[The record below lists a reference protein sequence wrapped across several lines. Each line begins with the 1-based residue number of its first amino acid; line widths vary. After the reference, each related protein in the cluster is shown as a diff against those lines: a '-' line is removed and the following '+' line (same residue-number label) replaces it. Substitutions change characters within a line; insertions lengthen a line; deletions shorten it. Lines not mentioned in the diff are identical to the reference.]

1 MKKRWYL
8 LLALPLVLGA
18 PTVLSSCGD
27 DEPDPIEKPNN
38 PDTPNT
44 PGDNNQGETKL
55 DSESQKLKLQAT
67 AQKFMKEVPADE
79 MRNLSQLADYVN
91 DAYID
96 NSKFNNDV
104 VTDWFKELMNHDFLS
119 PDKEKKNEKYDY
131 DYGFMHEVYYKEYY
145 KRIIELS
152 QIKGKFVASKE
163 GWTKS
168 NADDL
173 QFEFKD
179 QNGITCVLT
188 LKTSGKTAKVY
199 VGDTWDYEFE
209 QVDAS
214 NQKWVDKIE
223 KNYVYVP
230 EHITTTLLQGGNTLV
245 SAEVNIDH
253 SQFSGPEYDLSKDA
267 VSTNATVKI
276 NNYVWVVDRA
286 AHNGKEGSAY
296 VKGSMS
302 KAGKTLVSF
311 EASAAD
317 TKLDKDGELL
327 QGGAAKV
334 SVNILDEV
342 QIKGTCSNVKTF
354 ADYMDKADQFEENES
369 QFKSYVNQANS
380 LLNLGIYF
388 NGGSMRQAK
397 VQLECFEDGYAYD
410 KYWTYEPVLVF
421 DDNSTYSTF
430 TAFFNETSFRE
441 VINSFEDLVR
451 SYEKLI
457 EFAN

>member
-96 NSKFNNDV
+96 NSKFSNDV
-104 VTDWFKELMNHDFLS
+104 VTDWFKKLIDSNLS
-119 PDKEKKNEKYDY
+119 PDGKKDFNNYWRE
-131 DYGFMHEVYYKEYY
+131 EYY

-152 QIKGKFVASKE
+152 QFKGKFVAGKE

-199 VGDTWDYEFE
+199 VGETWGDCKYEPTIDGE
-209 QVDAS
+209 YSKRIDV
-214 NQKWVDKIE
+214 IE

-286 AHNGKEGSAY
+286 AHNSKEGSAY

-317 TKLDKDGELL
+317 TKLDEDGELL

-334 SVNILDEV
+334 SVNILD
-342 QIKGTCSNVKTF
+342 
-354 ADYMDKADQFEENES
+354 
-369 QFKSYVNQANS
+369 
-380 LLNLGIYF
+380 
-388 NGGSMRQAK
+388 
-397 VQLECFEDGYAYD
+397 
-410 KYWTYEPVLVF
+410 
-421 DDNSTYSTF
+421 
-430 TAFFNETSFRE
+430 
-441 VINSFEDLVR
+441 
-451 SYEKLI
+451 
-457 EFAN
+457 

>member
-96 NSKFNNDV
+96 NSKFSNDV
-104 VTDWFKELMNHDFLS
+104 VTDWFKKLIDSNLS
-119 PDKEKKNEKYDY
+119 PDGKKDFNNYWRE
-131 DYGFMHEVYYKEYY
+131 EYY

-152 QIKGKFVASKE
+152 QFKGKFVAGKG

-199 VGDTWDYEFE
+199 VGETWGDCYSEKIE
-209 QVDAS
+209 EV
-214 NQKWVDKIE
+214 NGEYWKWVDVIE

-230 EHITTTLLQGGNTLV
+230 EHITMTLLQGGNTLV

-253 SQFSGPEYDLSKDA
+253 SQFLGPEYDLSKDA

-276 NNYVWVVDRA
+276 NNYVWVIDRA

-354 ADYMDKADQFEENES
+354 ADYLDKADQFEENES

-397 VQLECFEDGYAYD
+397 VQLECFEDGYAYE

>member
-96 NSKFNNDV
+96 NSKFSNDV
-104 VTDWFKELMNHDFLS
+104 VTDWFKKLIDSNLS
-119 PDKEKKNEKYDY
+119 PDGKKDY
-131 DYGFMHEVYYKEYY
+131 NYWSKEYY

-152 QIKGKFVASKE
+152 QFKGKFVAGKE

-199 VGDTWDYEFE
+199 VGETWGDSYYEKINE
-209 QVDAS
+209 V
-214 NQKWVDKIE
+214 NGEEYWKWVYKIE

-286 AHNGKEGSAY
+286 AHNSKEGSAY

-317 TKLDKDGELL
+317 TKLDEDGELL

-354 ADYMDKADQFEENES
+354 ADYMDKADRNDENES

-397 VQLECFEDGYAYD
+397 VQLECFEDGYANWKD
-410 KYWTYEPVLVF
+410 WTYEPVLVF

>member
-18 PTVLSSCGD
+18 PTMLSSCGD

-91 DAYID
+91 DAYIN
-96 NSKFNNDV
+96 NSKFSNDV
-104 VTDWFKELMNHDFLS
+104 VTDWFEKLIDSNLS
-119 PDKEKKNEKYDY
+119 PDGKEDISNYWS
-131 DYGFMHEVYYKEYY
+131 KEYY

-152 QIKGKFVASKE
+152 QFKGKFVAGKE

-199 VGDTWDYEFE
+199 VGETWGDCYSEKIEEVNGEFW
-209 QVDAS
+209 
-214 NQKWVDKIE
+214 KWVDVIE

-253 SQFSGPEYDLSKDA
+253 SQFLGPEYDLSKDA

-317 TKLDKDGELL
+317 TKLDKDCELL

-354 ADYMDKADQFEENES
+354 ADYLDKADQFEENES

-397 VQLECFEDGYAYD
+397 VQLECFEDGYAYE

>member
-27 DEPDPIEKPNN
+27 DEPDPIEKPNT

-96 NSKFNNDV
+96 NSKFSNDV
-104 VTDWFKELMNHDFLS
+104 VTDWFKKLIDSNLS
-119 PDKEKKNEKYDY
+119 PDGKKDFNNYWRE
-131 DYGFMHEVYYKEYY
+131 EYY

-152 QIKGKFVASKE
+152 QFKGKFVAGKE

-199 VGDTWDYEFE
+199 VGETWGDCYSEKIE
-209 QVDAS
+209 EI
-214 NQKWVDKIE
+214 NGEYWKWVDVIE

-317 TKLDKDGELL
+317 TKLDEDGELL

-354 ADYMDKADQFEENES
+354 ADYLDKADQFEENES

-397 VQLECFEDGYAYD
+397 VQLECFEDGYANW

>member
-91 DAYID
+91 DAYIN
-96 NSKFNNDV
+96 NSKFSNDV
-104 VTDWFKELMNHDFLS
+104 VTDWFEKLIDSNLS
-119 PDKEKKNEKYDY
+119 PDGKEDISNYWS
-131 DYGFMHEVYYKEYY
+131 KEYY

-152 QIKGKFVASKE
+152 QFKGKFVAGKG

-188 LKTSGKTAKVY
+188 LKTSGKNAKVY
-199 VGDTWDYEFE
+199 VGETWGDCYSEKIDGVNGEFW
-209 QVDAS
+209 
-214 NQKWVDKIE
+214 KWVDVIE

-317 TKLDKDGELL
+317 TKLDEDGELL

-342 QIKGTCSNVKTF
+342 QIKGTCSNLKTF

-397 VQLECFEDGYAYD
+397 VQLECFEDGYAYE

>member
-96 NSKFNNDV
+96 NSKFSNDV
-104 VTDWFKELMNHDFLS
+104 VTDWFKKLIDSNLS
-119 PDKEKKNEKYDY
+119 FDRKEYISNYWS
-131 DYGFMHEVYYKEYY
+131 KEYY

-152 QIKGKFVASKE
+152 QFKGKFVAGKG
-163 GWTKS
+163 GWTRS

-199 VGDTWDYEFE
+199 VGETWGDCYSEKIE
-209 QVDAS
+209 EINREYWKS
-214 NQKWVDKIE
+214 VDKIE

-253 SQFSGPEYDLSKDA
+253 SQFLGPEYDLSKDA

-317 TKLDKDGELL
+317 TKLDEDGELL

-354 ADYMDKADQFEENES
+354 ADYLDKADQFEENES

-397 VQLECFEDGYAYD
+397 VQLECFEDGYANW

>member
-96 NSKFNNDV
+96 NSKFSNDV
-104 VTDWFKELMNHDFLS
+104 VTDWFKKLIDSNLS
-119 PDKEKKNEKYDY
+119 PDGKKDFNNYWRE
-131 DYGFMHEVYYKEYY
+131 EYY

-152 QIKGKFVASKE
+152 QFKGKFVAGKG

-199 VGDTWDYEFE
+199 VGETWGDCYSEKIE
-209 QVDAS
+209 EI
-214 NQKWVDKIE
+214 NGEYWKWVDVIE

-334 SVNILDEV
+334 SVNILGEV

-354 ADYMDKADQFEENES
+354 ADYLDKADQFEENES

-397 VQLECFEDGYAYD
+397 VQLECFEDGYAYE

>member
-96 NSKFNNDV
+96 NSKFSNDV
-104 VTDWFKELMNHDFLS
+104 VTDWFKKLIDSNLS
-119 PDKEKKNEKYDY
+119 PDGKEDISNYWS
-131 DYGFMHEVYYKEYY
+131 KEYY

-152 QIKGKFVASKE
+152 QFKGKFVAGKE

-199 VGDTWDYEFE
+199 VGETWGDCKYEPTIDGE
-209 QVDAS
+209 YSKRIDV
-214 NQKWVDKIE
+214 IE

-253 SQFSGPEYDLSKDA
+253 SQFLGPEYDLSKDA

-286 AHNGKEGSAY
+286 AHNSKEGSAY

-317 TKLDKDGELL
+317 TKLDEDGELL

-334 SVNILDEV
+334 SVNILGEV

-354 ADYMDKADQFEENES
+354 ADYLDKADQFEENES

-397 VQLECFEDGYAYD
+397 VQLECFEDGYANWKD
-410 KYWTYEPVLVF
+410 WTYEPVLVF

>member
-96 NSKFNNDV
+96 NSKFSNDV
-104 VTDWFKELMNHDFLS
+104 VTDWFKKLIDSNLS
-119 PDKEKKNEKYDY
+119 PDGKEDISNYWS
-131 DYGFMHEVYYKEYY
+131 KEYY

-152 QIKGKFVASKE
+152 QFKGKFVAGKE

-199 VGDTWDYEFE
+199 VGETWGDCKYEPTIDGE
-209 QVDAS
+209 YSKRIDV
-214 NQKWVDKIE
+214 IE

-286 AHNGKEGSAY
+286 AHNSKEGSAY

-317 TKLDKDGELL
+317 TKLDEDGELL

>member
-96 NSKFNNDV
+96 NSKFSNDV
-104 VTDWFKELMNHDFLS
+104 VTDWFKKLIDSNLS
-119 PDKEKKNEKYDY
+119 PDGKEDISNYWS
-131 DYGFMHEVYYKEYY
+131 KEYY

-152 QIKGKFVASKE
+152 QFKGKFVAGKE

-199 VGDTWDYEFE
+199 VGETWGDCKYEPTIDGE
-209 QVDAS
+209 YSKRIDV
-214 NQKWVDKIE
+214 IE

-253 SQFSGPEYDLSKDA
+253 SQFLGPEYDLSKDA

-317 TKLDKDGELL
+317 TKLDENGELL

-334 SVNILDEV
+334 SVNILGEV

-354 ADYMDKADQFEENES
+354 ADYLDKADQFEENES

-397 VQLECFEDGYAYD
+397 VQLECFEDGYANW

-441 VINSFEDLVR
+441 VINSFEYLVR

>member
-8 LLALPLVLGA
+8 LLALPLVLGT
-18 PTVLSSCGD
+18 PTMLSSCGD

-96 NSKFNNDV
+96 NSKFSNDV
-104 VTDWFKELMNHDFLS
+104 VTDWFKKLIDSNLS
-119 PDKEKKNEKYDY
+119 FDRKEDISNYWS
-131 DYGFMHEVYYKEYY
+131 KEYY

-152 QIKGKFVASKE
+152 QFKGKFVAGKG

-199 VGDTWDYEFE
+199 VGETWGDCYSEKIE
-209 QVDAS
+209 EINREYWKSVD
-214 NQKWVDKIE
+214 VIE

-317 TKLDKDGELL
+317 TKLDEDGELL

-397 VQLECFEDGYAYD
+397 VQLECFEDGYANW

>member
-96 NSKFNNDV
+96 NSKFSNDV
-104 VTDWFKELMNHDFLS
+104 VTDWFEKLIDSNLS
-119 PDKEKKNEKYDY
+119 PDGKEDISNYWS
-131 DYGFMHEVYYKEYY
+131 KEYY

-152 QIKGKFVASKE
+152 QFKGKFIAGKE

-199 VGDTWDYEFE
+199 VGETWGDSYYEKINE
-209 QVDAS
+209 V
-214 NQKWVDKIE
+214 NGEEYWKWVYKIE

-253 SQFSGPEYDLSKDA
+253 SQFLGPEYDLSKDA

-286 AHNGKEGSAY
+286 AHNSKEGSAY

-317 TKLDKDGELL
+317 TKLDEDGELL
-327 QGGAAKV
+327 QGGEAKV
-334 SVNILDEV
+334 SVNILGEV

-354 ADYMDKADQFEENES
+354 ADYMDKADRNDENES

-397 VQLECFEDGYAYD
+397 VQLECFEDGYANW

>member
-96 NSKFNNDV
+96 NSKFSNDV
-104 VTDWFKELMNHDFLS
+104 VTDWFKKLIDSNLS
-119 PDKEKKNEKYDY
+119 PDGKKDFNNYWRE
-131 DYGFMHEVYYKEYY
+131 EYY

-152 QIKGKFVASKE
+152 QFKGNFVAGKG

-199 VGDTWDYEFE
+199 VGETWGDCYSEKNE
-209 QVDAS
+209 EV
-214 NQKWVDKIE
+214 NGEYWKWVDVIE

-311 EASAAD
+311 EASATD

-334 SVNILDEV
+334 SVNILGEV

>member
-91 DAYID
+91 DAYIN
-96 NSKFNNDV
+96 NSKFSNDV
-104 VTDWFKELMNHDFLS
+104 VTDWFEKLIDSNLS
-119 PDKEKKNEKYDY
+119 PDGKKDFN
-131 DYGFMHEVYYKEYY
+131 YYWSEEYY

-152 QIKGKFVASKE
+152 QFKGKFVAGKG

-199 VGDTWDYEFE
+199 VGETWGDCYSEMIDGVNGE
-209 QVDAS
+209 YW
-214 NQKWVDKIE
+214 KWVDVIE

-286 AHNGKEGSAY
+286 AHNSKEGSAY

-317 TKLDKDGELL
+317 TKLDEDGELL

-354 ADYMDKADQFEENES
+354 ADYLDKADQFEENES

-397 VQLECFEDGYAYD
+397 VQLECFEDGYANWKD
-410 KYWTYEPVLVF
+410 WTYEPVLVF

>member
-96 NSKFNNDV
+96 NSKFSNDV
-104 VTDWFKELMNHDFLS
+104 VTDWFKKLIDSNLS
-119 PDKEKKNEKYDY
+119 PDGKEDISNYWS
-131 DYGFMHEVYYKEYY
+131 KEYY

-152 QIKGKFVASKE
+152 QFKGKFVAGKE

-199 VGDTWDYEFE
+199 VDETWGDCKYEPTIDGE
-209 QVDAS
+209 YSKRIDV
-214 NQKWVDKIE
+214 IE

-253 SQFSGPEYDLSKDA
+253 SQFLGPEYDLSKDA

-286 AHNGKEGSAY
+286 AHNSKEGSAY

-317 TKLDKDGELL
+317 TKLDEDGELL

-397 VQLECFEDGYAYD
+397 VQLECFEDGYANW

-421 DDNSTYSTF
+421 EDNSTYSTF

>member
-104 VTDWFKELMNHDFLS
+104 VTDWFKKLIDSNLS
-119 PDKEKKNEKYDY
+119 PDGKKDY
-131 DYGFMHEVYYKEYY
+131 NYWSKEYY

-152 QIKGKFVASKE
+152 QFKGKFVAGKG

-199 VGDTWDYEFE
+199 VGETWGDDYYNEE
-209 QVDAS
+209 YS
-214 NQKWVDKIE
+214 KWVYKIE

-286 AHNGKEGSAY
+286 AHNSKEGSAY

-317 TKLDKDGELL
+317 TKLDEDGELL

-334 SVNILDEV
+334 SVNILGEV

-354 ADYMDKADQFEENES
+354 ADYMDKADRNDENES

>member
-96 NSKFNNDV
+96 NSKFSNDV
-104 VTDWFKELMNHDFLS
+104 VTDWFKKLIDSNLS
-119 PDKEKKNEKYDY
+119 PDGKEDISNYWS
-131 DYGFMHEVYYKEYY
+131 KEYY

-152 QIKGKFVASKE
+152 QFKGKFVAGKE

-199 VGDTWDYEFE
+199 VGETWGDCKYEPTIDGE
-209 QVDAS
+209 YSKRIDV
-214 NQKWVDKIE
+214 IE

-253 SQFSGPEYDLSKDA
+253 SQFLGPEYDLSKDA

-296 VKGSMS
+296 VKGSMT

-317 TKLDKDGELL
+317 TKLDEDGELL

-397 VQLECFEDGYAYD
+397 VQLECFEDGYAYE

>member
-96 NSKFNNDV
+96 NSKFSNDV
-104 VTDWFKELMNHDFLS
+104 VTDWFKKLIDSNLS
-119 PDKEKKNEKYDY
+119 PDGKEDISNYWS
-131 DYGFMHEVYYKEYY
+131 KEYY

-152 QIKGKFVASKE
+152 QFKGKFVAGKE

-199 VGDTWDYEFE
+199 VGETWGDCKYEPTIDGE
-209 QVDAS
+209 YSKRIDV
-214 NQKWVDKIE
+214 IE

-253 SQFSGPEYDLSKDA
+253 SQFLGPEYDLSKDA

-286 AHNGKEGSAY
+286 AHNSKEGSAY

-317 TKLDKDGELL
+317 TKLDEDGELL

-397 VQLECFEDGYAYD
+397 VQLECFEDGYANW

-421 DDNSTYSTF
+421 EDNSTYSTF

>member
-91 DAYID
+91 DAYIN
-96 NSKFNNDV
+96 NSKFSNDV
-104 VTDWFKELMNHDFLS
+104 VTDWFEKLIDSNLS
-119 PDKEKKNEKYDY
+119 PDGKEDISNYWS
-131 DYGFMHEVYYKEYY
+131 KEYY

-152 QIKGKFVASKE
+152 QFKGKFVAGKG

-199 VGDTWDYEFE
+199 VGETWGDCKYEPTIDGE
-209 QVDAS
+209 YSKRIDV
-214 NQKWVDKIE
+214 IE

-253 SQFSGPEYDLSKDA
+253 SQFLGPEYDLSKDA

-317 TKLDKDGELL
+317 TKLDENGELL

-334 SVNILDEV
+334 SVNILGEV

-354 ADYMDKADQFEENES
+354 ADYLDKADQFEENES

-397 VQLECFEDGYAYD
+397 VQLECFEDGYANWKD
-410 KYWTYEPVLVF
+410 WTYEPVLVF

>member
-96 NSKFNNDV
+96 NSKFSNDV
-104 VTDWFKELMNHDFLS
+104 VTDWFKKLIDSNLS
-119 PDKEKKNEKYDY
+119 PDGKKDFNNYWRE
-131 DYGFMHEVYYKEYY
+131 EYY

-152 QIKGKFVASKE
+152 QFKGKFVAGKE

-199 VGDTWDYEFE
+199 VGETWGDCKYEPTIDGE
-209 QVDAS
+209 YSKRVD
-214 NQKWVDKIE
+214 VIE

-276 NNYVWVVDRA
+276 NNYVWVIDRA
-286 AHNGKEGSAY
+286 AHNSKEGSAY

-317 TKLDKDGELL
+317 TKLDEDGELL

-334 SVNILDEV
+334 SVNILGEV

-354 ADYMDKADQFEENES
+354 ADYLDKADQFEENES

-397 VQLECFEDGYAYD
+397 VQLECFEDGYANW

>member
-38 PDTPNT
+38 PDTPDT

-96 NSKFNNDV
+96 NSKFSNDV
-104 VTDWFKELMNHDFLS
+104 VTDWFEKLIDSNLS
-119 PDKEKKNEKYDY
+119 PDGKKDFNYWSE
-131 DYGFMHEVYYKEYY
+131 EYY

-152 QIKGKFVASKE
+152 QFKGKFVAGKE

-179 QNGITCVLT
+179 QNGITCVFT

-199 VGDTWDYEFE
+199 VGETWGDDYYNEE
-209 QVDAS
+209 YS
-214 NQKWVDKIE
+214 KWVYKIE

-230 EHITTTLLQGGNTLV
+230 EHITMTLLQGGNTLV

-253 SQFSGPEYDLSKDA
+253 SQFLGPEYDLSKDA

-286 AHNGKEGSAY
+286 AHNGKDGSAY

-334 SVNILDEV
+334 SVNILGEV

-354 ADYMDKADQFEENES
+354 ADYMDKADRNDENES

-397 VQLECFEDGYAYD
+397 VQLECFEDGYANW

-430 TAFFNETSFRE
+430 TAFFNEASFRE

>member
-96 NSKFNNDV
+96 NSKFSNDV
-104 VTDWFKELMNHDFLS
+104 VTDWFKKLIDSNLS
-119 PDKEKKNEKYDY
+119 PDGKKDFNNYWSE
-131 DYGFMHEVYYKEYY
+131 EYY

-152 QIKGKFVASKE
+152 QFKGKFVAGKG

-199 VGDTWDYEFE
+199 VGETWGDCYSEKIEEVNGEFW
-209 QVDAS
+209 
-214 NQKWVDKIE
+214 KWVDVIE

-253 SQFSGPEYDLSKDA
+253 SQFLGPEYDLSKDA

-354 ADYMDKADQFEENES
+354 ADYLDKADQFEENES

-397 VQLECFEDGYAYD
+397 VQLECFEDGYAYE

>member
-96 NSKFNNDV
+96 NSKFSNDV
-104 VTDWFKELMNHDFLS
+104 VTDWFKKLIDSNLS
-119 PDKEKKNEKYDY
+119 PDGKEDISNYWS
-131 DYGFMHEVYYKEYY
+131 KEYY

-152 QIKGKFVASKE
+152 QFKGKFVAGKE

-199 VGDTWDYEFE
+199 VGETWGDCKYEPTIDGE
-209 QVDAS
+209 YSKRIDV
-214 NQKWVDKIE
+214 IE

-253 SQFSGPEYDLSKDA
+253 SQFLGPEYDLSKDA

-276 NNYVWVVDRA
+276 NNYVWVIDRA
-286 AHNGKEGSAY
+286 AHNSKEGSAY

-334 SVNILDEV
+334 SVNILGEV

-354 ADYMDKADQFEENES
+354 ADYLDKADQFEENES

-397 VQLECFEDGYAYD
+397 VQLECFEDGYANWKD
-410 KYWTYEPVLVF
+410 WTYEPVLVF

>member
-18 PTVLSSCGD
+18 PTMLSSCGD

-96 NSKFNNDV
+96 NSKFSNDV
-104 VTDWFKELMNHDFLS
+104 VTDWFKKLIDSNLS
-119 PDKEKKNEKYDY
+119 PDGKKDFNNYWRE
-131 DYGFMHEVYYKEYY
+131 EYY

-152 QIKGKFVASKE
+152 QFKGKFVAGKG

-199 VGDTWDYEFE
+199 VGETWGDCYSEKIE
-209 QVDAS
+209 EV
-214 NQKWVDKIE
+214 NGEYWKWVDVIE

-253 SQFSGPEYDLSKDA
+253 SQFLGPEYDLSKDA

-354 ADYMDKADQFEENES
+354 ADYLDKADQFEENES

-397 VQLECFEDGYAYD
+397 VQLECFEDGYAYE

-457 EFAN
+457 EFVN

>member
-27 DEPDPIEKPNN
+27 DEPDPIS
-38 PDTPNT
+38 
-44 PGDNNQGETKL
+44 GDNNQGETKL

-91 DAYID
+91 DAYIN
-96 NSKFNNDV
+96 NSKFSNDV
-104 VTDWFKELMNHDFLS
+104 VTDWFEKLIDSNLS
-119 PDKEKKNEKYDY
+119 PDGKKDFNNYWSE
-131 DYGFMHEVYYKEYY
+131 EYY

-152 QIKGKFVASKE
+152 QFKGKFVAGKE

-199 VGDTWDYEFE
+199 VGETWGDCYSEKIE
-209 QVDAS
+209 GVDGEYW
-214 NQKWVDKIE
+214 KWTDVIE

-286 AHNGKEGSAY
+286 AHNSKEGSAY

-317 TKLDKDGELL
+317 TKLDEDGELL

-354 ADYMDKADQFEENES
+354 ADYMDKADRNDENES

-397 VQLECFEDGYAYD
+397 VQLECFEDGYANW

>member
-96 NSKFNNDV
+96 NSKFSNDV
-104 VTDWFKELMNHDFLS
+104 VTDWFEKLIDSNLS
-119 PDKEKKNEKYDY
+119 PDGKEDISNYWS
-131 DYGFMHEVYYKEYY
+131 KEYY

-152 QIKGKFVASKE
+152 QFKGKFVAGKG

-168 NADDL
+168 NAEDL

-199 VGDTWDYEFE
+199 VGETWGDCYSEKIE
-209 QVDAS
+209 EINREYWKSVD
-214 NQKWVDKIE
+214 VIE

-253 SQFSGPEYDLSKDA
+253 SQFLGPEYDLSKDA

-317 TKLDKDGELL
+317 TKLDEDGELL

-397 VQLECFEDGYAYD
+397 VQLECFEDGYANW

>member
-67 AQKFMKEVPADE
+67 AQSFMKEVPADE

-96 NSKFNNDV
+96 NSKFSNDV
-104 VTDWFKELMNHDFLS
+104 VTDWFKKLIDSNLS
-119 PDKEKKNEKYDY
+119 PDGKKDFNNYWRE
-131 DYGFMHEVYYKEYY
+131 EYY

-152 QIKGKFVASKE
+152 QFKGKFVAGKE

-199 VGDTWDYEFE
+199 VGGTWDDCYSEKIE
-209 QVDAS
+209 EI
-214 NQKWVDKIE
+214 NGEYWKWVDVIE

-317 TKLDKDGELL
+317 TKLDEDGELL

-354 ADYMDKADQFEENES
+354 ADYLDKADQFEENES

-397 VQLECFEDGYAYD
+397 VQLECFEDGYAYE

>member
-96 NSKFNNDV
+96 NSKFSNDV
-104 VTDWFKELMNHDFLS
+104 VTDWFKKLIDSNLS
-119 PDKEKKNEKYDY
+119 PDGKEDISNYWS
-131 DYGFMHEVYYKEYY
+131 KEYY

-152 QIKGKFVASKE
+152 QFKGKFVAGKE

-199 VGDTWDYEFE
+199 VGETWGDCKYEPTIDGE
-209 QVDAS
+209 YSKRIDV
-214 NQKWVDKIE
+214 IE

-253 SQFSGPEYDLSKDA
+253 SQFLGPEYDLSKDA

-317 TKLDKDGELL
+317 TKLDEDGELL

-334 SVNILDEV
+334 SVNILGEV

-354 ADYMDKADQFEENES
+354 ADYLDKADQFEENES

-397 VQLECFEDGYAYD
+397 VQLECFEDGYANW

>member
-96 NSKFNNDV
+96 NSKFSNDV
-104 VTDWFKELMNHDFLS
+104 VTDWFKKLIDSNLS
-119 PDKEKKNEKYDY
+119 PDGKKDINNYWSE
-131 DYGFMHEVYYKEYY
+131 EYY

-152 QIKGKFVASKE
+152 QFKGKFVAGKG

-199 VGDTWDYEFE
+199 VGETWGDCYSEKIDGVNGE
-209 QVDAS
+209 YW
-214 NQKWVDKIE
+214 KWVDVIE

-253 SQFSGPEYDLSKDA
+253 SQFLGPEYDLSKDA

-317 TKLDKDGELL
+317 TKLDEDGELL

-354 ADYMDKADQFEENES
+354 ANYLDKADQFEENES

-397 VQLECFEDGYAYD
+397 VQLECFEDGYAYE

>member
-96 NSKFNNDV
+96 NSKFSNDV
-104 VTDWFKELMNHDFLS
+104 VTDWFKKLIDSNLS
-119 PDKEKKNEKYDY
+119 PDGKKDFNNYWRE
-131 DYGFMHEVYYKEYY
+131 EYY

-152 QIKGKFVASKE
+152 QFKGKFVAGKE

-199 VGDTWDYEFE
+199 VGETWGDCKYEPTIDGE
-209 QVDAS
+209 YSKRIDV
-214 NQKWVDKIE
+214 IE

-286 AHNGKEGSAY
+286 AHNSKEGSAY

-317 TKLDKDGELL
+317 TKLDEDGELL

-397 VQLECFEDGYAYD
+397 VQLECFEDGYAYE

>member
-96 NSKFNNDV
+96 NSKFSNDV
-104 VTDWFKELMNHDFLS
+104 VTDWFEELIDSNLS
-119 PDKEKKNEKYDY
+119 PDGKPDGKDDFSKYWR
-131 DYGFMHEVYYKEYY
+131 KEYY

-152 QIKGKFVASKE
+152 QFKGKFVAGKE

-199 VGDTWDYEFE
+199 VGETWGDSYYEKINE
-209 QVDAS
+209 V
-214 NQKWVDKIE
+214 NGEEYWKWVYKIE

-317 TKLDKDGELL
+317 TKLDEDGELL

-354 ADYMDKADQFEENES
+354 ADYLDKADQFEENES

-397 VQLECFEDGYAYD
+397 VQLECFEDGYANWKD
-410 KYWTYEPVLVF
+410 WTYEPVLVF

>member
-96 NSKFNNDV
+96 NSKFSNDV
-104 VTDWFKELMNHDFLS
+104 VTDWFKKLIDSNLS
-119 PDKEKKNEKYDY
+119 PDGKKDFNNYWRE
-131 DYGFMHEVYYKEYY
+131 EYY

-152 QIKGKFVASKE
+152 QFKGKFVAGKG

-199 VGDTWDYEFE
+199 VGETWGDCYSEKIE
-209 QVDAS
+209 EV
-214 NQKWVDKIE
+214 NGEYWKWVDVIE

-253 SQFSGPEYDLSKDA
+253 SQFLGPEYDLSKDA

-276 NNYVWVVDRA
+276 NNYVWVIDRA

-354 ADYMDKADQFEENES
+354 ADYLDKADQFEENES

-397 VQLECFEDGYAYD
+397 VQLECFEDGYAYE

>member
-96 NSKFNNDV
+96 NSKFSNEV
-104 VTDWFKELMNHDFLS
+104 VTDWFKKLIDSNLS
-119 PDKEKKNEKYDY
+119 FDGKEDINNYWRE
-131 DYGFMHEVYYKEYY
+131 EYY

-152 QIKGKFVASKE
+152 QFKGKFVAGKG

-199 VGDTWDYEFE
+199 VGETWGDCKYEPTIDGE
-209 QVDAS
+209 YSKRVD
-214 NQKWVDKIE
+214 VIE

-230 EHITTTLLQGGNTLV
+230 EHITTTILQGGNTLV

-317 TKLDKDGELL
+317 TKLDEDGELL

-354 ADYMDKADQFEENES
+354 ADYLDKADQFEENES

-397 VQLECFEDGYAYD
+397 VQLECFEDGYANW

>member
-96 NSKFNNDV
+96 NSKFSNDV
-104 VTDWFKELMNHDFLS
+104 VTDWFKKLIDSNLS
-119 PDKEKKNEKYDY
+119 PDGKKDFNNYWRE
-131 DYGFMHEVYYKEYY
+131 EYY

-152 QIKGKFVASKE
+152 QFKGKFVAGKG

-199 VGDTWDYEFE
+199 VGETWGDCYSEKIEEVNGEFW
-209 QVDAS
+209 
-214 NQKWVDKIE
+214 KWVDVIE

-253 SQFSGPEYDLSKDA
+253 SQFLGPEYDLSKDA

-354 ADYMDKADQFEENES
+354 ADYLDKADQFEENES

-397 VQLECFEDGYAYD
+397 VQLECFEDGYAYE

>member
-1 MKKRWYL
+1 M
-8 LLALPLVLGA
+8 
-18 PTVLSSCGD
+18 
-27 DEPDPIEKPNN
+27 
-38 PDTPNT
+38 
-44 PGDNNQGETKL
+44 
-55 DSESQKLKLQAT
+55 
-67 AQKFMKEVPADE
+67 
-79 MRNLSQLADYVN
+79 
-91 DAYID
+91 
-96 NSKFNNDV
+96 
-104 VTDWFKELMNHDFLS
+104 
-119 PDKEKKNEKYDY
+119 
-131 DYGFMHEVYYKEYY
+131 
-145 KRIIELS
+145 
-152 QIKGKFVASKE
+152 
-163 GWTKS
+163 
-168 NADDL
+168 
-173 QFEFKD
+173 
-179 QNGITCVLT
+179 
-188 LKTSGKTAKVY
+188 
-199 VGDTWDYEFE
+199 
-209 QVDAS
+209 
-214 NQKWVDKIE
+214 
-223 KNYVYVP
+223 
-230 EHITTTLLQGGNTLV
+230 
-245 SAEVNIDH
+245 
-253 SQFSGPEYDLSKDA
+253 SKDA

-276 NNYVWVVDRA
+276 NNYVWVIDRA
-286 AHNGKEGSAY
+286 AHNSKEGSAY

-317 TKLDKDGELL
+317 TKLDEDGELL

-354 ADYMDKADQFEENES
+354 ADYLDKADQFEENES

-397 VQLECFEDGYAYD
+397 VQLECFEDGYAYE

>member
-91 DAYID
+91 DAYIN
-96 NSKFNNDV
+96 NSKFSNDV
-104 VTDWFKELMNHDFLS
+104 VTDWFEKLIDSNLS
-119 PDKEKKNEKYDY
+119 PDGKEDISNYWS
-131 DYGFMHEVYYKEYY
+131 KEYY

-152 QIKGKFVASKE
+152 QFKGKFIAGKE

-199 VGDTWDYEFE
+199 VGETWGDCYSEKIE
-209 QVDAS
+209 EINREYWKSVD
-214 NQKWVDKIE
+214 VIE

-253 SQFSGPEYDLSKDA
+253 SQFLGPEYDLSKDA

-286 AHNGKEGSAY
+286 AHNSKEGSAY

-334 SVNILDEV
+334 SVNILGEV
-342 QIKGTCSNVKTF
+342 QIKGTCSNAKTF
-354 ADYMDKADQFEENES
+354 ADYLDKADQFEENES

-397 VQLECFEDGYAYD
+397 VQLECFEDGYANWKD
-410 KYWTYEPVLVF
+410 WTYEPVLVF

>member
-96 NSKFNNDV
+96 NSKFSNDV
-104 VTDWFKELMNHDFLS
+104 VTDWFKKLIDSNLS
-119 PDKEKKNEKYDY
+119 PDGKEDISNYWS
-131 DYGFMHEVYYKEYY
+131 KEYY

-152 QIKGKFVASKE
+152 QFKGKFVAGKE

-199 VGDTWDYEFE
+199 VGETWGDCKYEPTIDGE
-209 QVDAS
+209 YSKRIDV
-214 NQKWVDKIE
+214 IE

-253 SQFSGPEYDLSKDA
+253 SQFLGPEYDLSKDA

-276 NNYVWVVDRA
+276 NNYVWVIDRA
-286 AHNGKEGSAY
+286 AHNSKEGSAY

-354 ADYMDKADQFEENES
+354 ADYMDKADRNDENES

-397 VQLECFEDGYAYD
+397 VQLECFEDGYANW

>member
-96 NSKFNNDV
+96 NSKFSNDV
-104 VTDWFKELMNHDFLS
+104 VTDWFEELIDSNLS
-119 PDKEKKNEKYDY
+119 PDGKPDGKDDFSKYWR
-131 DYGFMHEVYYKEYY
+131 KEYY

-152 QIKGKFVASKE
+152 QFKGKFVAGKE

-199 VGDTWDYEFE
+199 VGETWGDSYYEKINE
-209 QVDAS
+209 V
-214 NQKWVDKIE
+214 NGEEYWKWGYKIE

-286 AHNGKEGSAY
+286 AHNSKEGSAY

-317 TKLDKDGELL
+317 TKLDEDGELL
-327 QGGAAKV
+327 QGGTAKV
-334 SVNILDEV
+334 SVNILGEV

-354 ADYMDKADQFEENES
+354 ADYLDKADQFEENES

-397 VQLECFEDGYAYD
+397 VQLECFEDGYANWKD
-410 KYWTYEPVLVF
+410 WTYEPVLVF